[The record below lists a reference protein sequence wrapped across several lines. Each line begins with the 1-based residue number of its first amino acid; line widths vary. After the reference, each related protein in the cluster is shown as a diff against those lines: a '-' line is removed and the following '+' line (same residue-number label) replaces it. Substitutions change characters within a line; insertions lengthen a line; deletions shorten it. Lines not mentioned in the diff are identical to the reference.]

1 MDRITRINNQ
11 ALCSPETWTNAQW
24 ARKRFQLHRKKAE
37 QYGARSTC
45 RWSWPHYWV
54 SSFFERLPTFLQW
67 LRTGTGD
74 DEERMWSLLLGSS
87 LALLWT
93 PKNQYHCPAGGLF
106 EGVVLFL
113 VPTNPTHMLTRHH
126 PLFWFCIR
134 PIALTTGP
142 TYHHILPSTIH
153 SMSYV
158 KRKTTSLVSLQ
169 LQVDKGRFHCLII
182 QIMLPSSLSCRR
194 TRNPWILIC

>member
-1 MDRITRINNQ
+1 MERSYSRVASQ
-11 ALCSPETWTNAQW
+11 EALFHCLSSELTQLDSWLISPT
-24 ARKRFQLHRKKAE
+24 FQLLFSEIHQK
-37 QYGARSTC
+37 RS
-45 RWSWPHYWV
+45 P
-54 SSFFERLPTFLQW
+54 F
-67 LRTGTGD
+67 
-74 DEERMWSLLLGSS
+74 LLLLIGT

-93 PKNQYHCPAGGLF
+93 PKNKYHCPAGGLF